1 MSWPTVAIGEIACLL
16 RNGMSIKQLPG
27 AEGIPITR
35 IETIAS
41 GSINLSRCGYANL
54 EREDCSGWMLEHG
67 DILISHI
74 NSMAHLGKC
83 AIFEEQECEVAH
95 GMNLL
100 NLRVDQSVALP
111 RFILHALRSKRFVA
125 QISTIAKKSVNQ
137 ASFNI
142 STFKEL
148 EIPLPP
154 LEEQRR
160 IAAILDKAQGIK
172 NKAAQRSRLLS
183 ALGRSLFVRH
193 FGLPSEN
200 PYELPLHRLIDICNP
215 KQWPTISSKQLQDC
229 GYPVFGANGL
239 IGYFDSFNHADPTVL
254 VTCRGATCGTINV
267 SPPNCYVTGNSMA
280 MDDPDPGLLTTEYL
294 EWVLRIRGMHDVISG
309 SAQPQ
314 ITRQGLEAVLIPVP
328 PIEAQTDFA
337 NELRAVA
344 RIDNR
349 SNFSEGSL
357 SDVSKSLGEQLI
369 GGSRA

>member
-1 MSWPTVAIGEIACLL
+1 MRWPTVAIGEIACLL
-16 RNGMSIKQLPG
+16 RNGMSIKQSPG
-27 AEGIPITR
+27 AGGIPITR

-41 GSINLSRCGYANL
+41 ERINLSRCGYAGL
-54 EREDCSGWMLEHG
+54 ERKDCSGWLLEYG

-74 NSMAHLGKC
+74 NSLAHLGKC
-83 AIFEEQECEVAH
+83 AIFEDRAHEVAH

-160 IAAILDKAQGIK
+160 IAAILDQAQYIRD
-172 NKAAQRSRLLS
+172 KAARRTDLLL
-183 ALGRSLFVRH
+183 ALGRSLFIRS

-200 PYELPLHRLIDICNP
+200 PYQLPLLKLIDICNS
-215 KQWPTISSKQLQDC
+215 KQWPTISSKQLREN

-239 IGYFDSFNHADPTVL
+239 IGYFDSFNHPEPTVL
-254 VTCRGATCGTINV
+254 VTCRGATCGTVNI

-280 MDDPDPGLLTTEYL
+280 MDNPNPDLLTTEYL
-294 EWVLRIRGMHDVISG
+294 AWVLRLRGMNDVISG

-314 ITRQGLEAVLIPVP
+314 ITRQGLEAVTIPVP
-328 PIEAQTDFA
+328 SIEAQNDFA
-337 NELRAVA
+337 KELSAVTLVTA
-344 RIDNR
+344 TSRI
-349 SNFSEGSL
+349 SENSICGVADSL
-357 SDVSKSLGEQLI
+357 SARLFES
-369 GGSRA
+369 SRK